1 MPIICFTD
9 FGKHCNCAYGYLT
22 NVDRDYLD
30 IISLFYFLFIE
41 IRMKCEALWKMFC
54 IFVADKHI

>member
-30 IISLFYFLFIE
+30 IISLFRRLFKE
-41 IRMKCEALWKMFC
+41 ILMKCNALWKTFC